1 VSEGKGPDCR
11 QQATEESKPAQATK
25 AAQDTVP
32 AKPAK
37 SKHAGSRRVPSFLRR
52 VDLLF
57 QGRQ

>member
-1 VSEGKGPDCR
+1 VSEGKGPDCK
-11 QQATEESKPAQATK
+11 QQATEESKPAPENK
-25 AAQDTVP
+25 AAQDSVP

-52 VDLLF
+52 VDMLF